1 MGKNMKE
8 VFRNRV
14 GRIIIERD
22 MVQVLDE
29 ISWKKLQEAVRG
41 LPFPPP
47 YVLKDVCE
55 EKQEYHKFEDDVYY
69 WGDWSDEALLN
80 GNFFAIEWIKV
91 RPRYKQKQGRL
102 VNDKIIDERG
112 KFKEILEK
120 CNIPFN
126 EEDNMFIIYGY
137 QRRQILESP
146 Q

>member
-1 MGKNMKE
+1 MEE

-14 GRIIIERD
+14 RQIIIERN

-29 ISWKKLQEAVRG
+29 ISWKKLQEAVSG

-47 YVLKDVCE
+47 YVLKDICE
-55 EKQEYHKFEDDVYY
+55 EKQEYHKFENDVYY

-102 VNDKIIDERG
+102 VNDKIVDETR

-120 CNIPFN
+120 YKIPFN

-137 QRRQILESP
+137 QSKQVLEGS

>member
-1 MGKNMKE
+1 ML
-8 VFRNRV
+8 FR
-14 GRIIIERD
+14 
-22 MVQVLDE
+22 
-29 ISWKKLQEAVRG
+29 S
-41 LPFPPP
+41 
-47 YVLKDVCE
+47 
-55 EKQEYHKFEDDVYY
+55 HKFEDDVYY

-120 CNIPFN
+120 YNIPFN

-137 QRRQILESP
+137 QSRQVLEDS